1 MNAFEFT
8 FEFGISTVLVAKLLF
23 EAVHGKFSNTFRMP
37 HTLTIR
43 TVTVGLVTVELV
55 TTRIVTFG
63 LVTVL

>member
-1 MNAFEFT
+1 M
-8 FEFGISTVLVAKLLF
+8 AKLLF
-23 EAVHGKFSNTFRMP
+23 GAVRGKFSNTFRMP